1 MYIENHG
8 ETLLVI
14 TPSLPIQRPEW
25 NKKLVDDSQIPELL
39 DRIASLRQKNIT
51 GDAVVFDYVKR
62 RIQPLQAQETL
73 GFEYQ
78 GTSDPS
84 RYLQEEISNGE
95 VFSEVRR
102 LLKDVKH
109 MTVIPESFSAA
120 NPPNQ
125 V

>member
-1 MYIENHG
+1 LYIENHG